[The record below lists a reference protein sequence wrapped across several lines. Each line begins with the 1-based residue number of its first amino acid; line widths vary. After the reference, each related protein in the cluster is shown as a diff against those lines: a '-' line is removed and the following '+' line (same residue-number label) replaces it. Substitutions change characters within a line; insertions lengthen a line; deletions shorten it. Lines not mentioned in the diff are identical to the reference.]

1 MHHKNRENSCNDKT
15 EEDANNYSLK
25 PISVQSLLLQ
35 ITKTKLLNLLL
46 SCKPEQLLFHT
57 IDEDCREVH
66 EDIASR
72 QQTVAIYTS
81 VRSLVLVYCLMS
93 PQRVI
98 GPIIG
103 QRLLAI
109 SVRLLSLSVV
119 ASSQPRLLL
128 YLWWQWQCS
137 RLNLRSTLPALQ

>member
-1 MHHKNRENSCNDKT
+1 M
-15 EEDANNYSLK
+15 
-25 PISVQSLLLQ
+25 
-35 ITKTKLLNLLL
+35 L
-46 SCKPEQLLFHT
+46 SCKPEQLLLGT

-66 EDIASR
+66 EDIACR

-81 VRSLVLVYCLMS
+81 VRSLVLVYCLRS

-109 SVRLLSLSVV
+109 SVRLLSLSLCRGKFTAKTVV
-119 ASSQPRLLL
+119 VSMVAVAMFSVEFKIDFAGSAV
-128 YLWWQWQCS
+128 
-137 RLNLRSTLPALQ
+137 NSTDH